1 MRVQAVIDRKDREE
15 GRGGAGEIIKGAP
28 SVTHR
33 LLSAKTEED
42 QTRPT
47 LRDAAWELAP
57 RHAFTHTQRINRE

>member
-15 GRGGAGEIIKGAP
+15 GIGGAGEIIKGAP

-42 QTRPT
+42 QTSPT
-47 LRDAAWELAP
+47 LRDAA
-57 RHAFTHTQRINRE
+57 